1 MKIIMEDD
9 NKKKM
14 EEQEEKKEERKQEE
28 EDVLKEILKS
38 KELREYLEAEAK
50 AKELREYLEAEAEVS
65 KAGVVAQIIA
75 VGAVLGGVLG
85 AVFLFPFLEDEAW
98 FFFISAIIGLAIIG
112 TFIYSYPKQLK
123 AEIKRMRLLKKGAT
137 KSGNKTNEIT

>member
-38 KELREYLEAEAK
+38 KELREYLEAEA
-50 AKELREYLEAEAEVS
+50 EVS
-65 KAGVVAQIIA
+65 KANAVAQIIA
-75 VGAVLGGVLG
+75 VGAVLGV
-85 AVFLFPFLEDEAW
+85 VFLFPFLGDGAW
-98 FFFISAIIGLAIIG
+98 FFLILAIIG
-112 TFIYSYPKQLK
+112 MLIYSYPKQLK
-123 AEIKRMRLLKKGAT
+123 AEIKRMRLLKKGGEKVKRA
-137 KSGNKTNEIT
+137 K

>member
-38 KELREYLEAEAK
+38 KELREFLGAS
-50 AKELREYLEAEAEVS
+50 AEVS
-65 KAGVVAQIIA
+65 KVANKIGLFVGKAVAGVFITILVFFGIA
-75 VGAVLGGVLG
+75 G
-85 AVFLFPFLEDEAW
+85 LESLW
-98 FFFISAIIGLAIIG
+98 
-112 TFIYSYPKQLK
+112 
-123 AEIKRMRLLKKGAT
+123 
-137 KSGNKTNEIT
+137 KSGNIFASIIFLLIYFPIIGFVAHSVFKIIRKIAIANQKYIELLEKASKKK

>member
-38 KELREYLEAEAK
+38 KEFREYLGAS
-50 AKELREYLEAEAEVS
+50 AEVS
-65 KAGVVAQIIA
+65 KTVLNVIKTVFFAAFVWFMA
-75 VGAVLGGVLG
+75 VGIVG
-85 AVFLFPFLEDEAW
+85 AFNRFQEKGDIDELVGYLIVFFGIGYFAYLAYKK
-98 FFFISAIIGLAIIG
+98 FFSKIFAANEKLI
-112 TFIYSYPKQLK
+112 K
-123 AEIKRMRLLKKGAT
+123 AFEKASKK
-137 KSGNKTNEIT
+137 K